1 MKSIFLFLFA
11 MALMLGANSASA
23 QNAVDR
29 GLGKAQQVGN
39 TVDNAKN
46 TADKLLG
53 LFGKKKKTAEEES
66 TTVITLTGI
75 GLTALK
81 QLKTDIEACKGV
93 SESTMKFNT
102 NGSKITVKHAG
113 TTDALLK
120 LLQAKSTLFND
131 KNITGID
138 EGEISLKVN

>member
-11 MALMLGANSASA
+11 MALMLGVNSASA

-53 LFGKKKKTAEEES
+53 LFGKKKKAEDES
-66 TTVITLTGI
+66 TTVISITGV

-102 NGSKITVKHAG
+102 SGSKITVKHAG

-120 LLQAKSTLFND
+120 LLQTKSTLFND